1 MLQTLKKAWRVPEIR
16 HKILVVLFILVLYR
30 IGAVIPVPF
39 VNAQNFD
46 ATFGDTIFA
55 YLSTLS
61 GGALSQATLFAL
73 GISPY
78 ITASIVM
85 QLLTVAFPKLGE
97 RAKQG
102 EEGKQFV
109 NKWTRVITV
118 LLAVVTAIG
127 YYILLAQHGMLEPI
141 AVKGTGSAWFF
152 YAVVI
157 VLSFCAGAALVMWLA
172 EKINEN
178 GLGNGISLILFFN
191 IICTLPGTVRNLF
204 TICKEAAIVAGA
216 SAWPLVAAIGLALF
230 VLLGLLALTFFIIFI
245 TGSERRIPVQYAK
258 RVVGRKMYG
267 GQSTNLPLQLNMSGV
282 MPVIFAS
289 SIVSLPTTILML
301 CGVTE
306 GSTAE
311 HRSFGTVMYDIFDP
325 NGWFYPILLF
335 VLIIAFAYF
344 YITIS
349 FNPVEVAN
357 NLKKNG
363 GMIPGIRQGRP
374 TAQYI
379 AKILSK
385 ITLMG
390 ALFLSII
397 AILPI
402 IAKPLIVE
410 PLVYAAYP
418 DVTETIV
425 NQVAAGFTFG
435 GTSILIVVGIALE
448 MARELE
454 AQLTM
459 RNYKGFLS

>member
-1 MLQTLKKAWRVPEIR
+1 MLQTLRRAWGVPEVR
-16 HKILVVLFILVLYR
+16 RKLLFVLFILAIYR
-30 IGAVIPVPF
+30 IGAVIPVPY
-39 VNAQNFD
+39 VNAANFSS
-46 ATFGDTIFA
+46 AFGGTIFS
-55 YLSTLS
+55 YMSILS
-61 GGALSQATLFAL
+61 GGALEQATLFAL
-73 GISPY
+73 GVSPY
-78 ITASIVM
+78 ITASIVL

-102 EEGKQFV
+102 EEGKEFI
-109 NKWTRVITV
+109 NKWTRIVTVI
-118 LLAVVTAIG
+118 LSVVTAIG
-127 YYILLAQHGMLEPI
+127 YYILLANNNML
-141 AVKGTGSAWFF
+141 VKEASFASEGSPWFL
-152 YAVVI
+152 YAVTIVI
-157 VLSFCAGAALVMWLA
+157 CFCAGASLVMWLA

-178 GLGNGISLILFFN
+178 GLGNGISMILFFN
-191 IICTLPGTVRNLF
+191 IICSLPNTIAQLVMVCRVGVENSTSGVGPAFAGFGLTL
-204 TICKEAAIVAGA
+204 I
-216 SAWPLVAAIGLALF
+216 
-230 VLLGLLALTFFIIFI
+230 VLLGLLAMTFFIVFI

-289 SIVSLPTTILML
+289 SIVSLPATIMVL

-306 GSTAE
+306 ETDG
-311 HRSFGTVMYDIFDP
+311 FWGVVYKIFDP
-325 NGWFYPILLF
+325 NWWVYPILLF
-335 VLIIAFAYF
+335 ALIIGFAYF

-349 FNPVEVAN
+349 FNPMEVAN

-374 TAQYI
+374 TAEYI

-402 IAKPLIVE
+402 IVRPLVLE
-410 PLVYAAYP
+410 PLLGVAGAGSA
-418 DVTETIV
+418 TLT
-425 NQVAAGFTFG
+425 QLAAGFTFG

-448 MARELE
+448 TYREIE

>member
-1 MLQTLKKAWRVPEIR
+1 MLRTLRKAWAVPDIR
-16 HKILVVLFILVLYR
+16 RKLLVVLFILALYR
-30 IGAVIPVPF
+30 IGAAIPVPYVRADSF
-39 VNAQNFD
+39 AS
-46 ATFGDTIFA
+46 AFGSTIFS
-55 YLSTLS
+55 YMSILS
-61 GGALSQATLFAL
+61 GGALEQATLFAL
-73 GISPY
+73 GVSPY
-78 ITASIVM
+78 ITASIVL
-85 QLLTVAFPKLGE
+85 QLLTVAFPKFGE

-109 NKWTRVITV
+109 NKWTRIVTII
-118 LLAVVTAIG
+118 LAVVTAIG
-127 YYILLAQHGMLEPI
+127 YYMLLANNGMLVPEASYTSKDSP
-141 AVKGTGSAWFF
+141 WFL
-152 YAVVI
+152 YATTIVI
-157 VLSFCAGAALVMWLA
+157 CFCAGAALVMWLA

-178 GLGNGISLILFFN
+178 GLGNGISMILFAN
-191 IICTLPGTVRNLF
+191 IIYSLPNTVMQLGHVCNVGF
-204 TICKEAAIVAGA
+204 NNSIGAGFG
-216 SAWPLVAAIGLALF
+216 AIGLTLF
-230 VLLGLLALTFFIIFI
+230 ILLGLLAMTFFIIFI

-289 SIVSLPTTILML
+289 SIVSLPSTIMVL
-301 CGVTE
+301 CGVTAATT
-306 GSTAE
+306 G
-311 HRSFGTVMYDIFDP
+311 FWGVVYKIFDP
-325 NGWFYPILLF
+325 NFWVYPILLF

-349 FNPVEVAN
+349 FNPMEVAN

-374 TAQYI
+374 TAEYI

-402 IAKPLIVE
+402 IIR
-410 PLVYAAYP
+410 PLVLEPVLQAIGSGNLASL
-418 DVTETIV
+418 
-425 NQVAAGFTFG
+425 AAGFTFG

-448 MARELE
+448 TFREIE

>member
-1 MLQTLKKAWRVPEIR
+1 MLRTLRKAWAVPDIR
-16 HKILVVLFILVLYR
+16 RKLLVVLFILALYR
-30 IGAVIPVPF
+30 IGAVIPVPY
-39 VNAQNFD
+39 VNASNFTS
-46 ATFGDTIFA
+46 AFSGTI
-55 YLSTLS
+55 LSYMSVLS
-61 GGALSQATLFAL
+61 GGALEQATLFAL
-73 GISPY
+73 GVSPY
-78 ITASIVM
+78 ITASIVL
-85 QLLTVAFPKLGE
+85 QLLTVAFPKFGE

-109 NKWTRVITV
+109 NKWTRIVTII
-118 LLAVVTAIG
+118 LAVVTAIG
-127 YYILLAQHGMLEPI
+127 YYVLLANNSMLVSGASFKDKNSP
-141 AVKGTGSAWFF
+141 WFL
-152 YAVVI
+152 YATTIVVC
-157 VLSFCAGAALVMWLA
+157 FCAGAALVMWLA

-178 GLGNGISLILFFN
+178 GLGNGISMILFFN
-191 IICTLPGTVRNLF
+191 IICSLPSTIKQLVYICTVGFGNSVGKGF
-204 TICKEAAIVAGA
+204 G
-216 SAWPLVAAIGLALF
+216 AIGLTLF
-230 VLLGLLALTFFIIFI
+230 IVLGLLAMTFFIIFI

-289 SIVSLPTTILML
+289 SIVSLPSTIMVL
-301 CGVTE
+301 CGVTDATK
-306 GSTAE
+306 GFWS
-311 HRSFGTVMYDIFDP
+311 VVYKIFDP
-325 NGWFYPILLF
+325 NYWVYPILLF

-349 FNPVEVAN
+349 FNPMEVAN

-374 TAQYI
+374 TAEYI

-390 ALFLSII
+390 ALFLSVI

-402 IAKPLIVE
+402 IVR
-410 PLVYAAYP
+410 PLVLEPVLTAIGSSNLSSLA
-418 DVTETIV
+418 T
-425 NQVAAGFTFG
+425 GFTFG
-435 GTSILIVVGIALE
+435 GTSVLIVVGIALE
-448 MARELE
+448 TFREIE